1 MCKKRSFSER
11 VQHQRLR
18 QRGQLEERQL
28 CTWTK
33 RLNTEGSN
41 QSWWVVHNIHAH
53 SHSKRKRK
61 FKYARCTVRENTRT
75 LNTEHRTPNTISVP
89 ISTYNSHEI
98 LLLTHSPNIIY
109 LNRMVDRSP
118 DKYSLLYKCMGSQM
132 YSSKAYHIS
141 ISGKNIYRT
150 FDAICVEMNFPRAIY
165 LAKRPFSDW
174 PFEFTHHIHKHQ
186 LDGAA

>member
-1 MCKKRSFSER
+1 MFTVFSYVRYPYGMMDTRVVINILFALSLCRSLSPSNAPPLLLSPPNLLGSMCKKRSFCER

-18 QRGQLEERQL
+18 QWGQLEERQL

-75 LNTEHRTPNTISVP
+75 LNTEHRTRYPFQSQHT
-89 ISTYNSHEI
+89 
-98 LLLTHSPNIIY
+98 THTRSSY
-109 LNRMVDRSP
+109 L
-118 DKYSLLYKCMGSQM
+118 
-132 YSSKAYHIS
+132 H
-141 ISGKNIYRT
+141 
-150 FDAICVEMNFPRAIY
+150 
-165 LAKRPFSDW
+165 
-174 PFEFTHHIHKHQ
+174 THQI
-186 LDGAA
+186 